1 MTGGPILSDSGL
13 LMIGKLPAPPAA
25 LHPFNDVRVRR
36 RAITFPDM
44 EERPAGIQ
52 DSDVR
57 AAVRAWGI
65 DPVTWEYAP
74 VGFGDYHWTATDT
87 RDRRWFVTVADLAHK
102 SWYGN
107 GTQAAFHG
115 LRDAMDTAV
124 ALRNAKPHGLDFVV
138 APVRT
143 ADGETVRAL
152 GTGHAVSVFPL
163 LPGTP
168 GHFGETFTPHDRA
181 LTVDLLAALHRTP
194 PPATARPLPPEFATR
209 PQLDSALGELN
220 FSWAGCGSYAE
231 PARHLLA
238 DHTAALRRRLDEF
251 DRRTG
256 ELRARSAPLVITH
269 GEPHPGNLL
278 RSGEQLLLLD
288 WDTVGLAVPE
298 RDLWLITDGPDDLVR
313 YEERTGRNPDP
324 SALALYRLRWA
335 LNDVAEFLTLLR
347 APHGPTPD
355 ARQSWNALAD
365 TVKNLAAGA

>member
-1 MTGGPILSDSGL
+1 
-13 LMIGKLPAPPAA
+13 
-25 LHPFNDVRVRR
+25 
-36 RAITFPDM
+36 M
-44 EERPAGIQ
+44 EERPAGIR

-57 AAVRAWGI
+57 QAVRAWGI

-87 RDRRWFVTVADLAHK
+87 RDRRWFVTVADLARK
-102 SWYGN
+102 SWYGD
-107 GTQAAFHG
+107 GTPAAFQG

-124 ALRNAKPHGLDFVV
+124 ALRDAEPHGLDFVV

-143 ADGETVRAL
+143 GDGETVRGL
-152 GTGHAVSVFPL
+152 GTRHAVSVFPL
-163 LPGTP
+163 VPGTA
-168 GHFGETFTPHDRA
+168 GHFGETLTAYDRG
-181 LTVDLLAALHRTP
+181 LVLDLLAALHRTA
-194 PPATARPLPPEFATR
+194 PPASARPLPPEFATR
-209 PQLDSALGELN
+209 PQLDSALRELSVPWDR
-220 FSWAGCGSYAE
+220 FGPYAE

-256 ELRARSAPLVITH
+256 ELRDRSAPLVITH

-278 RSGEQLLLLD
+278 RSAERLLLLD

-298 RDLWLITDGPDDLVR
+298 RDLWLVADGPDDLVR
-313 YEERTGRNPDP
+313 YEETAGRKPDP

-335 LNDVAEFLTLLR
+335 LNDVAEFLGLLR

-355 ARQSWNALAD
+355 THQSWNALAD
-365 TVKNLAAGA
+365 TVKALAAEA